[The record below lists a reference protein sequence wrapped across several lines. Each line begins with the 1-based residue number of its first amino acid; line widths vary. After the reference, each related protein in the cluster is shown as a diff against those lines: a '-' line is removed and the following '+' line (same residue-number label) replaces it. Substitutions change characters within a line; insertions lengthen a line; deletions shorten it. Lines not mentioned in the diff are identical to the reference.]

1 MMKSAKSIRRLA
13 AAWVAVAVAV
23 AAAAAVC
30 TYVSRGGQGLDAADS
45 HRHIHPQRRL
55 PSQGRGEGDGHGTLP
70 GSSAESRGHPESIRI
85 MRRLAKLLDKHVP
98 AYSAYRT
105 HKERVIDM
113 MTTSTFVPLCDW
125 GLFDTVFRITG
136 LSITGCRPRPSGPTP
151 HNALE

>member
-1 MMKSAKSIRRLA
+1 MKSANSTRILA

-30 TYVSRGGQGLDAADS
+30 TYVSRGGQGLDTADS
-45 HRHIHPQRRL
+45 HRHMHPQRRL
-55 PSQGRGEGDGHGTLP
+55 PSQGRGEGQGDGHGTLP
-70 GSSAESRGHPESIRI
+70 GSSRAPPEGVSI

-105 HKERVIDM
+105 QKERVIDM
-113 MTTSTFVPLCDW
+113 MTASTFVPLCDW
-125 GLFDTVFRITG
+125 GLFDAVFQITG
-136 LSITGCRPRPSGPTP
+136 LSVTGCRPRPSGPTP